1 MNTDFN
7 PDRLRLSSSS
17 TSTAVRPAARLP
29 HHQRGSKF
37 LKGPIPLVWLT
48 AAATQPG
55 RALHVALAIWFL
67 AGIKRAPTI
76 ALPTSLLSAFGV
88 DRYAGYRGLNALER
102 VRLVSVIR
110 HPGRLPI
117 VTILDTPA
125 D

>member
-7 PDRLRLSSSS
+7 PDRLRLSASSDR
-17 TSTAVRPAARLP
+17 TPVPPAARLP
-29 HHQRGSKF
+29 RHQRGSKF

-48 AAATQPG
+48 AAAKQPG
-55 RALHVALAIWFL
+55 RAVHVALAIWFL
-67 AGIKRAPTI
+67 AGIKRTPTI
-76 ALPTSLLSAFGV
+76 ALSTSLLSTFGV

-110 HPGRLPI
+110 HSGRLPI
-117 VTILDTPA
+117 VTILEAPA